1 MKNLSFVMFISLA
14 ILLAACLPNSSSPGD
29 QPVSSDDTPPPPE
42 VPVDG
47 QMEIGQAAMVESVD
61 VLMLESW
68 PLQVNAVIKGNLPD
82 GCTTIYRL
90 ESRLEKDR
98 FVVTVYTQRDR
109 EAFCTQALVPF
120 EENHALNVYGLP
132 AGIYTVDAYGVTTE
146 FTFVRDNAIQ
156 NPGGG

>member
-1 MKNLSFVMFISLA
+1 MKNISFVIWIFLA
-14 ILLAACLPNSSSPGD
+14 ILLAACQPNSSSPGD
-29 QPVSSDDTPPPPE
+29 QPISSDDTPLPPE
-42 VPVDG
+42 VPADG

-82 GCTTIYRL
+82 GCTTIHRV
-90 ESRLEKDR
+90 ESRLEDNR

-132 AGIYTVDAYGVTTE
+132 AGTYTVDAYGVTAE
-146 FTFVRDNAIQ
+146 FTFEQANVIQ